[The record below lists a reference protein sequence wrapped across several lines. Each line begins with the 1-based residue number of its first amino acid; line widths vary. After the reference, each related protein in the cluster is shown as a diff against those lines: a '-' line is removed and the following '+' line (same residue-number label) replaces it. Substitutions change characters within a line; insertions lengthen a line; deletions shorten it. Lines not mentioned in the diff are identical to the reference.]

1 MRLIP
6 AGVAIIAVTYGLARY
21 AYGLFLPEIR
31 ADFGLSTALLSAI
44 ASGSYAAFLVGTAV
58 SSVISARTGPRLP
71 VVTGGLSAVV
81 GMLFVGIAESP
92 LVLAVGV
99 VLAGSGAGWA
109 YPPMPDAV
117 SRLVSEENR
126 GRTLAAINSGTSYG
140 VILAGPV
147 ALLAGSSWRGAWL
160 VFAALALAA
169 TVWNAALLP
178 GKAGGEAVGLPRLRW
193 GWFVCP
199 GSGPLL
205 VSAFALGL
213 TSTVYWT
220 YAVDL
225 VSGSGALSRGF
236 GELFFVLIGAAGIFG
251 ALAGGLVGRFGIRR
265 VLRLAILALAASLAA
280 LPLALDSPV
289 AVAGSGLLFGATF
302 IMMTGTSAVW
312 STQVFRDR
320 PSAGLGAY
328 LLVFSVG
335 QLLSP
340 LLVGIASDLVGI
352 PPAFYAAGAV
362 AAATVLLGPAEEDT
376 VKSDS

>member
-31 ADFGLSTALLSAI
+31 ADFGLSTALLSVI
-44 ASGSYAAFLVGTAV
+44 ASGSYAAFLLGTTV

-71 VVTGGLSAVV
+71 VAVGGLSAAA
-81 GMLFVGIAESP
+81 GMLLVGIAQSP

-117 SRLVSEENR
+117 ARLVAEENR
-126 GRTLAAINSGTSYG
+126 GRALTAINSGTSYG

-147 ALLAGSSWRGAWL
+147 ALLAGSAWWGAWL

-178 GKAGGEAVGLPRLRW
+178 GKPGGEAATLPRLRW
-193 GWFVCP
+193 SWFVCP
-199 GSGPLL
+199 RSGPLL

-225 VSGSGALSRGF
+225 VSNSGALPRGF
-236 GELFFVLIGAAGIFG
+236 GELFFVLIGAAGVFG
-251 ALAGGLVGRFGIRR
+251 ALAGGLVGHFGIRP
-265 VLRLAILALAASLAA
+265 VLRLTVLALAASLAA
-280 LPLALDSPV
+280 LPLAFGSPL

-312 STQVFRDR
+312 AMQVFRDR

-335 QLLSP
+335 QLLGP
-340 LLVGIASDLVGI
+340 LLVGVASDLIGI
-352 PPAFYAAGAV
+352 PSAFYAAGAV
-362 AAATVLLGPAEEDT
+362 AAATALLGPAEEDA
-376 VKSDS
+376 VRIDS